1 MMPPQAPQEQMI
13 ILVPAGQHQSVNTCT
28 PLSPYA
34 MAWYPA
40 DQREHQAQQTQQGP
54 WQPSCAAPM
63 QAVPQCP
70 TAPVPQLEPRMVC
83 QDQELPTERHAD
95 SGSEAEAVHLREA
108 AHRLTSSAARRLR
121 RKRAA
126 ERQKEVEVEDA
137 PGNLEEI
144 KWMLEANRPEA
155 AARKLRGHVYTFAH
169 DAVACRVVQEA
180 IERTGSRTAVELAQE
195 LKGHILDLAV
205 CPHGNYVVQKVV
217 SHLSVAASHFVL
229 EELRGHAARTAK
241 HRFACRILCR
251 LLEFC
256 GSASAELVEEL
267 LQDAESLCCHSF
279 AHHVIQSVLE
289 HGEGRHK
296 ERVAKA
302 LLSDPFR
309 FSTHKHS
316 SYLIEKALCYCSEDD
331 QQKFLDVLGS
341 PQMILELANTQYGC
355 YVARALLQDDR
366 LNSEKAIRLL
376 KRNRAELE
384 QTKHGYRFLSEMGL
398 TE

>member
-1 MMPPQAPQEQMI
+1 MVPPPRADGEQVRGWGMMPPQAPQEQMI
-13 ILVPAGQHQSVNTCT
+13 ILVPAGQHQSVEDATV
-28 PLSPYA
+28 
-34 MAWYPA
+34 
-40 DQREHQAQQTQQGP
+40 DQRSTGVQQ
-54 WQPSCAAPM
+54 
-63 QAVPQCP
+63 
-70 TAPVPQLEPRMVC
+70 
-83 QDQELPTERHAD
+83 
-95 SGSEAEAVHLREA
+95 
-108 AHRLTSSAARRLR
+108 
-121 RKRAA
+121 
-126 ERQKEVEVEDA
+126 VEVEDA

-229 EELRGHAARTAK
+229 EDGRHAARTAK

-251 LLEFC
+251 LLELPL
-256 GSASAELVEEL
+256 SSSVA
-267 LQDAESLCCHSF
+267 DAESLCCHSF